1 MPIGL
6 LNPTKIRKLIKAGD
20 DGVYYDG
27 EGLELRLRNS
37 ATDQYWSLRYT
48 DPATGKRRKIGLG
61 ALHSLPLG
69 AAQEKA
75 AKYREMLLDD
85 KDPHIERANERYEQ
99 VRVRSVTKTVN
110 EVIDLFVENTL
121 VGLTTPRYFRNTVDW
136 HLAMVR
142 RSIGEMPIEKV
153 TPLILLEKVGDIC
166 VGRGP
171 KYKPIYKTV
180 GMGKLW
186 KMRESGREFQRI
198 VEALF
203 EYAINFEFYHKPNP
217 ATQTRLGLKETLHQV
232 QHRKPVSVQ
241 NVPLV
246 IDALRTYRYSHF
258 FHKLHKAGVRPPITM
273 AIEFSALAGG
283 VRMGEVRQ
291 AQWKEI
297 DPVRKLW
304 TVPAKHRKLKL
315 KYKLNPLYTHEVPL
329 TPGMIA
335 ILDQVKADGYD
346 TSREAPIFA
355 SMGKDGIFDAS
366 TVANFIRN
374 HLQPYIRKAY
384 GVDIVFH
391 AHGFRSSL
399 RDWWRAKG
407 HPGALW
413 KLQVGQRP
421 GGRDDL
427 DDRSLVK
434 NEVDKSD
441 NAYGHEQLTEE
452 RRPHMMKWDAL
463 CSSYTPTPASKTAPA
478 SKPVADFVSYRK
490 KRRAA

>member
-1 MPIGL
+1 M
-6 LNPTKIRKLIKAGD
+6 IRKLIREGK

-27 EGLELRLRNS
+27 EGLELRLRNN
-37 ATDQYWSLRYT
+37 AADQYFSLRYI
-48 DPATGKRRKIGLG
+48 DPTTGKRRKIGLG
-61 ALHSLPLG
+61 PLHSLPLG

-75 AKYREMLLDD
+75 AKYRKLLLDD

-121 VGLTTPRYFRNTVDW
+121 VGLTTPRYFKNTVAR
-136 HLAMVR
+136 LAMVR

-153 TPLILLEKVGDIC
+153 TPLILHEKVGDIC

-171 KYKPIYKTV
+171 DHKSIFKTV

-186 KMRESGREFQRI
+186 KMRASGEEFQRL

-203 EYAINFEFYHKPNP
+203 EYAISFEFYHKPNP
-217 ATQTRLGLKETLHQV
+217 ATRTRLGLKETLHQV

-241 NVPLV
+241 NLPLV
-246 IDALRTYRYSHF
+246 IDALRTYRYSHY
-258 FHKLHKAGVRPPITM
+258 FHKLRKAGVRPPVVM
-273 AIEFSALAGG
+273 AIEFSARAGG

-297 DPVRKLW
+297 DLERKLW
-304 TVPAKHRKLKL
+304 TVPAKHRKMKL
-315 KYKLNPLYTHEVPL
+315 KYQLDPRYTHEVPL
-329 TPGMIA
+329 APGMIA

-346 TSREAPIFA
+346 TSPDAPIFA

-366 TVANFIRN
+366 VISNFIRK
-374 HLQPYIRKAY
+374 HLRPYIRKAY
-384 GVDIVFH
+384 GVDIDFH
-391 AHGFRSSL
+391 AHGFRSSS
-399 RDWWRAKG
+399 RNWWRANEYST
-407 HPGALW
+407 PLW

-427 DDRSLVK
+427 DERSAIK
-434 NEVDKSD
+434 GGSSKVDNS
-441 NAYGHEQLTEE
+441 YGHDQLTEK
-452 RRPHMMKWDAL
+452 RRPYMMKWDKL
-463 CSSYTPTPASKTAPA
+463 CSSYTPTPASK
-478 SKPVADFVSYRK
+478 VADFTDYRK